1 MFTATGRML
10 GAILFLSAVCLA
22 LTTLASAQSLGELA
36 RLERER
42 RGREPR
48 KAKKIYTNEDF
59 PVVVVSEARQ
69 SQPVQQGATQSERRP
84 KEDQAEVEKQW
95 RQRFAEARARL
106 REAEQRCWQDR
117 IQTVFVGGGG
127 LSGMKSGAA
136 LPVQMQIQE
145 CVETRELRQ
154 AQKALAE
161 LEEELRRAGL
171 PPGWARE

>member
-1 MFTATGRML
+1 ML
-10 GAILFLSAVCLA
+10 RPILFLSAVCLA

-42 RGREPR
+42 RGSESR
-48 KAKKIYTNEDF
+48 KTNKIYTNDDF
-59 PVVVVSEARQ
+59 PVASASQASPAARLKEP
-69 SQPVQQGATQSERRP
+69 SQKDESKP
-84 KEDQAEVEKQW
+84 KEDRGALEKEW

-106 REAEQRCWQDR
+106 REAEQRCWQSG

-136 LPVQMQIQE
+136 VPVQMQIQE